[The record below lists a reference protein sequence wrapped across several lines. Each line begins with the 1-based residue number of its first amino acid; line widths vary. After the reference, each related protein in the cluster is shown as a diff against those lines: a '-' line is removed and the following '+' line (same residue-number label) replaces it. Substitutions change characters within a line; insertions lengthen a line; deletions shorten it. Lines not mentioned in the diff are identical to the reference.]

1 MSDTWAEIDWLALA
15 CNTSSILESLFQVFH
30 QCIEAIMEYEDIVA
44 SNPTTVKERIDDA
57 LQSLSNLASS
67 TRSRGD
73 ILADLAK

>member
-1 MSDTWAEIDWLALA
+1 
-15 CNTSSILESLFQVFH
+15 
-30 QCIEAIMEYEDIVA
+30 MEYEDIVA

-57 LQSLSNLASS
+57 LASLANLASS